1 MIMGN
6 DEFILYLRKRY
17 PVCNLSTSELGRRI
31 YQQIRQIDAHA
42 QIAEADVPCYWGSS
56 GDFIAENR
64 LPKTAAQI
72 SFDPVIL
79 PRLFNFLDD
88 LGSSG

>member
-17 PVCNLSTSELGRRI
+17 PACNLSTSELGRRI
-31 YQQIRQIDAHA
+31 YLQIRQIDPNA
-42 QIAEADVPCYWGSS
+42 QIVEADAPCYWGGSEE
-56 GDFIAENR
+56 FIAENR

-72 SFDPVIL
+72 SFAPAIL
-79 PRLFNFLDD
+79 PDLFIFLDN

>member
-17 PVCNLSTSELGRRI
+17 PTCELSTSELGKRI
-31 YQQIRQIDAHA
+31 YQQIRQIDPNA
-42 QIAEADVPCYWGSS
+42 QVVEADAPCYWGS
-56 GDFIAENR
+56 GGEFIAENR

-72 SFDPVIL
+72 SFAPGIL
-79 PRLFNFLDD
+79 PDLFNFLDN